1 MERKEPKDTELHTWT
16 SHVKMKMRYY
26 GLSEQRIKNIIRRPL
41 RTEEG
46 IAQKTIAVMQ
56 PQSTTR
62 DKATGEKV
70 WKAEVWVMYQLAAET
85 QKKIDIAVPD
95 KLAGIFAPRTKV
107 KIISAWRY
115 PGKTKPGEGLPDHI
129 MDEIAEAL

>member
-16 SHVKMKMRYY
+16 SHAKMKMRYY

-41 RTEEG
+41 RTEVG
-46 IAQKTIAVMQ
+46 IAEKTIAVMQ

-62 DKATGEKV
+62 DKVTREKN
-70 WKAEVWVMYQLAAET
+70 WKAEVWVMYQLAAES
-85 QKKIDIAVPD
+85 QKKIDIAVPE

-115 PGKTKPGEGLPDHI
+115 PGKTKPGEGLPEHI
-129 MDEIAEAL
+129 LDEIAEAL